1 MSFIP
6 WECFLCGLRHYYSL
20 SLWHTGY
27 FCRFKLLQREERSE
41 TGPTRSSMNA
51 VTYQTLG
58 ETERGDHLLWLCS
71 VGTKPDGMSKT
82 DFAIEAG
89 MEQVSVN
96 HGKAQISSTLFT
108 T

>member
-1 MSFIP
+1 
-6 WECFLCGLRHYYSL
+6 
-20 SLWHTGY
+20 
-27 FCRFKLLQREERSE
+27 
-41 TGPTRSSMNA
+41 MNA

-96 HGKAQISSTLFT
+96 HGKPRFQALSLQHSMINVRQH
-108 T
+108 